1 MLTNFK
7 NFLNFSFPCVI
18 SIIKCAKLPSPIF
31 SETSCLFKHSD
42 FHSTGIIGL
51 LKLNY
56 NRHDYLINHV
66 TILIFD
72 SRFCKVT
79 LFLQYIDM
87 VISYR
92 LSIRMSSINWSIDHF
107 VGLNWS
113 RIVFKI
119 CSYLEIH
126 FLRARAR
133 GARPTFS

>member
-1 MLTNFK
+1 MPIKYKPN
-7 NFLNFSFPCVI
+7 
-18 SIIKCAKLPSPIF
+18 IKCN
-31 SETSCLFKHSD
+31 TY

-79 LFLQYIDM
+79 FIFAIYRYM

-92 LSIRMSSINWSIDHF
+92 LSIWMSSINWSIDHF

-126 FLRARAR
+126 FLRANGGIPLMRFKKR
-133 GARPTFS
+133 FWKVLILLLKPKTL